1 VNKVLFVLQLKE
13 ERMKMIEI
21 LKSILTLLGTA
32 SFMIAVGCVCI
43 RLKLF
48 KSSAPKN
55 NMIGK
60 LAIALVF
67 GLFAIYGTLMGTETS
82 GAIVN
87 VRELASMIA
96 GVAGGPLSGLLAGLI
111 GGIHRYSVGGFT
123 ALPCSVSTVLLGVI
137 SGVASKWVTGKAY
150 LLKGAVLGFILESFA
165 MVLILV
171 LTTSFTQAVT
181 VVEQIAI
188 PMITADTIGLV
199 LWLFLTKTLKSAY
212 SPPRLESVF
221 VESLDLELSC
231 LP

>member
-1 VNKVLFVLQLKE
+1 MKKKLV
-13 ERMKMIEI
+13 KMIELLKGI
-21 LKSILTLLGTA
+21 LSLLGTA
-32 SFMIAVGCVCI
+32 SFMIVVGCVCI

-48 KSSAPKN
+48 KLLAPKN
-55 NMIGK
+55 NMTSK

-67 GLFAIYGTLMGTETS
+67 GLLAIYGTLMGTETS

-96 GVAGGPLSGLLAGLI
+96 GVAGGPISGLLAGLI

-137 SGVASKWVTGKAY
+137 SGVASKWITGKAY

-165 MVLILV
+165 MALILV
-171 LTTSFTQAVT
+171 LTEPLTQAVT
-181 VVEQIAI
+181 IVEQIAI

-199 LWLFLTKTLKSAY
+199 LWLSLSKMRKSA
-212 SPPRLESVF
+212 
-221 VESLDLELSC
+221 
-231 LP
+231 

>member
-1 VNKVLFVLQLKE
+1 MKKKLV
-13 ERMKMIEI
+13 KMIEL
-21 LKSILTLLGTA
+21 LKGILTLLGTA

-48 KSSAPKN
+48 KSLATKN
-55 NMIGK
+55 NMTSK

-67 GLFAIYGTLMGTETS
+67 GLLAIYGTLMGTETS

-96 GVAGGPLSGLLAGLI
+96 GVAGGPISGLLAGLI

-137 SGVASKWVTGKAY
+137 SGFASKWITGKAY

-165 MVLILV
+165 MALILV
-171 LTTSFTQAVT
+171 LTEPLTQAVT
-181 VVEQIAI
+181 IVEQIAI

-199 LWLFLTKTLKSAY
+199 LWLSLSKMRKSA
-212 SPPRLESVF
+212 
-221 VESLDLELSC
+221 
-231 LP
+231 